1 VSRLKFRRSPRAH
14 GALSVAA
21 DRRCRS
27 SRRAE
32 EVRRPGQ
39 ETSPG
44 LAQVAVAALCRGRCE
59 AGADTAGNCGGH
71 QLLRTGGLD
80 PHKGTPFTRHPPLD
94 LLADSCVAGSFGP
107 REGLSLGGGAPL
119 MTSPSVGSALAR
131 CGHWHP
137 QPHTRRPS
145 RLGLRIDD
153 LYHTAGY
160 ARDEQPAVS
169 ARCAP
174 TDFTHT
180 RRPASVREMPSG
192 PACRCANAHARGD
205 PMCATCS
212 AGSPV
217 RYRRGWGRAS
227 GW

>member
-1 VSRLKFRRSPRAH
+1 VRCRLPPTEDVAPAAAPRRS
-14 GALSVAA
+14 GVLG
-21 DRRCRS
+21 
-27 SRRAE
+27 
-32 EVRRPGQ
+32 RRPALDWPRWPWPLCAEAGVKP
-39 ETSPG
+39 ERT
-44 LAQVAVAALCRGRCE
+44 LRVIVAVINSSAR
-59 AGADTAGNCGGH
+59 AGLIPTKA
-71 QLLRTGGLD
+71 
-80 PHKGTPFTRHPPLD
+80 PFTRHPPLD